1 MYDQEKID
9 KLRDKAGRF
18 IIDNMISLGVFLM
31 IDEID
36 HVENMIVSLISARDG
51 YGHQPGS
58 FIQAVLD
65 NDLRGAFGRADHVN
79 RKALIIIVSA
89 YENIS

>member
-9 KLRDKAGRF
+9 KLRDKSGRF

>member
-9 KLRDKAGRF
+9 KLRVKARNF
-18 IIDNMISLGVFLM
+18 IIENMLSLGVVLM

-51 YGHQPGS
+51 YGLPTGS
-58 FIQAVLD
+58 FVQAVLD
-65 NDLRGAFGRADHVN
+65 NDLRGAFGRADHIN
-79 RKALIIIVSA
+79 RKALIVIVSA
-89 YENIS
+89 NENIR

>member
-9 KLRDKAGRF
+9 KLRDKARNF
-18 IIDNMISLGVFLM
+18 IIENMLGLGVVLM

-36 HVENMIVSLISARDG
+36 HVENMIVSMISARDG

-65 NDLRGAFGRADHVN
+65 NDLRGAFGRADHIN
-79 RKALIIIVSA
+79 RKALIVIVSA
-89 YENIS
+89 YENIY